1 MNKAIRPL
9 AAAAIAA
16 LALTGCTSWLGA
28 GAHAGGV
35 RIADE
40 TVVQSAQAL
49 GQATGATSHR
59 ELLVAVAAD
68 LARGEAVRQVVQ
80 SNGIEVTD
88 AEKAAL
94 LGANPQMERVIEAGA
109 GPWWDAVATTTVAM
123 GKMDGKRLQQGIEG
137 VDVEVNPRY
146 GNWNPNSLGLV
157 SSNLSTSIEELQLAR

>member
-1 MNKAIRPL
+1 M
-9 AAAAIAA
+9 
-16 LALTGCTSWLGA
+16 
-28 GAHAGGV
+28 
-35 RIADE
+35 
-40 TVVQSAQAL
+40 
-49 GQATGATSHR
+49 
-59 ELLVAVAAD
+59 
-68 LARGEAVRQVVQ
+68 VQ

>member
-16 LALTGCTSWLGA
+16 LALTGCTSWPGA
-28 GAHAGGV
+28 GAHVGGV

-40 TVVQSAQAL
+40 TVVQS
-49 GQATGATSHR
+49 
-59 ELLVAVAAD
+59 
-68 LARGEAVRQVVQ
+68 
-80 SNGIEVTD
+80 
-88 AEKAAL
+88 
-94 LGANPQMERVIEAGA
+94 ERVIEAGA